1 MEDLFENWSETKAT
15 LLDGLDAQKQ
25 AIVGPLLENQ
35 KAQMVAESAAGG
47 AGVTQAHDIAG
58 FRKILIPM
66 IRRIIP
72 GSIATELVGVQPM
85 TGPVGLVYTLRYRYS
100 EAMVTDGSRNPFGD
114 PNSIAPNDEVFGN
127 VSPIRAFYSGSTGSD
142 QVAGASGISHP
153 GQHAGSSPG
162 DLNTAEPAN
171 IDGTE
176 NVAGDGGR
184 AWESSLDAAD
194 VAGHP
199 DNFDFGPHSDPGSLA
214 EGATNSNGDR
224 GAGYFKDV
232 AGSLYGGSGS
242 FLEGS
247 GGRKMTLDVVSQA
260 VEAGSRKLQAGWTIE
275 AMQDLNA
282 QHGLDLESEMTQALS
297 AEIVQEIDY
306 EVITDLLALAGTVA
320 TFDGAG
326 DGIYGG
332 GGGGNYAPA
341 YVGDRLANLGVVINR
356 VANEIARKT
365 RRGAGNFIVCSP
377 LMVSILQ
384 SAAKSVFAPAVE
396 GSFKG
401 PNNTMLVGT
410 LNGTIKVYSYLWN
423 QAGAGVDLSRPG
435 ASPLSQASDVMLI
448 GYKGGNGET
457 DAGYFYCP
465 YVPLMSSG
473 VVVNPVTFQPV
484 VSLMTRYGK
493 AIFVNAE
500 TSLGNS
506 SDYYGKVTTS
516 NLDLR

>member
-1 MEDLFENWSETKAT
+1 MDIFENWAETKAA
-15 LLDGLDAQKQ
+15 LLEGLTPAKQ
-25 AIVGPLLENQ
+25 AVVAPLLENQ
-35 KAQMVAESAAGG
+35 KNQLLSENAAAG
-47 AGVTQAHDIAG
+47 ATVANDIAG

-72 GSIATELVGVQPM
+72 GTIATELVGVQPM
-85 TGPVGLVYTLRYRYS
+85 SGPVGLVYTLRYRYGEPVAGTS
-100 EAMVTDGSRNPFGD
+100 STNPFALPGA
-114 PNSIAPNDEVFGN
+114 IAAGDEVFGN
-127 VSPIRAFYSGSTGSD
+127 SSPIRSWYSSGVSD
-142 QVAGASGISHP
+142 ASATNPPAGASGIGAFATPTTIDSP
-153 GQHAGSSPG
+153 TGGTGTGDAWGSNVNAATTAH
-162 DLNTAEPAN
+162 NT
-171 IDGTE
+171 
-176 NVAGDGGR
+176 
-184 AWESSLDAAD
+184 SLGLDH
-194 VAGHP
+194 G
-199 DNFDFGPHSDPGSLA
+199 FGPYADTFGIQPSGI
-214 EGATNSNGDR
+214 
-224 GAGYFKDV
+224 Y

-242 FLEGS
+242 YLEGS
-247 GGRKMTLDVVSQA
+247 GGRRMNLDIVSQA

-297 AEIVQEIDY
+297 AEIVQEIDQ
-306 EVITDLLALAGTVA
+306 EIISDLISLAGTVD

-326 DGIYGG
+326 AGVYGASAA
-332 GGGGNYAPA
+332 GGNYRPA
-341 YVGDRLANLGVVINR
+341 FIGDRLANLGVLINR

-365 RRGAGNFIVCSP
+365 RRGAGNFVVVSP
-377 LMVSILQ
+377 LVVSVLQ
-384 SAAKSVFAPAVE
+384 SAAKSVFAPAIE

-423 QAGAGVDLSRPG
+423 QAGAFLDLSNG
-435 ASPLSQASDVMLI
+435 VQSATDVILI

-457 DAGYFYCP
+457 DSGYFYCP
-465 YVPLMSSG
+465 YIPLMSSG

-493 AIFVNAE
+493 AVFTRVE

-506 SDYYGKVTTS
+506 SDYYGKITTT